1 MPFLLLRCLRRRSV
15 EFFEKIQEQIR
26 ENSAA
31 HERLWTAGIAPSG
44 YEYREYQLETF
55 PPCRF
60 RVHGGYRWPSNAQKL
75 MRADKIQLFSYCG

>member
-31 HERLWTAGIAPSG
+31 HECLWIAGIAPSG
-44 YEYREYQLETF
+44 YDYRELSVGNVSAMQISSARLQM
-55 PPCRF
+55 
-60 RVHGGYRWPSNAQKL
+60 AL
-75 MRADKIQLFSYCG
+75 